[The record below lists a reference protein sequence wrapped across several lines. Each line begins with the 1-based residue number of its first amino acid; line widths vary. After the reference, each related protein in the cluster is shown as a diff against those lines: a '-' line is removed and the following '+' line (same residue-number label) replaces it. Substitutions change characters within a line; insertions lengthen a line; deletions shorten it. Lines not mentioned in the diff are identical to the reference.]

1 MGIVNKNYLALG
13 DSYTIGEA
21 VPVNEAFPFQ
31 TTILLKERNIQFND
45 PEIIAQTGWTTGD
58 LLDALDNTP
67 LKNKNYAFASLLIGV
82 NNQYQHRSLDEYK
95 SEFSELL
102 DRAISYTGNIKNH
115 VFVLSI
121 PDYSITPFARNY
133 DPAAIAREID
143 TFNAANKVISLNAGV
158 HYINITPISREAN
171 IDPTLIAA
179 DGLHPSGL
187 QYKKWSMMLA
197 AGMNRELK

>member
-1 MGIVNKNYLALG
+1 MKL
-13 DSYTIGEA
+13 
-21 VPVNEAFPFQ
+21 FFQ
-31 TTILLKERNIQFND
+31 TTILLKERNIQIND

-82 NNQYQHRSLDEYK
+82 NNQYQQRSLDEYK

-102 DRAISYTGNIKNH
+102 NRAISYTGNIKNH

-121 PDYSITPFARNY
+121 PDYSVTPFARNY
-133 DPAAIAREID
+133 DIAAIAREID
-143 TFNAANKVISLNAGV
+143 TFNAANKVISSNAGV
-158 HYINITPISREAN
+158 HYIDITPISREAN

-179 DGLHPSGL
+179 DGLYPSGL

-197 AGMNRELK
+197 AAMNRELK